1 MSTSQLNKTEF
12 QTVIEAIEKIKK
24 NRIKLFKGII
34 SAFYVSGIIGLS
46 IPIVRP
52 YFQMMTPFT
61 LILSLGILLLFHS
74 GWNKSFGV
82 FAVLAIILGFGSEV
96 MGIHTGFPF
105 GDYEYGETLGFKLFE
120 VPLVIGVNWLL
131 LVYLT
136 GNLFSSKIKHDGLAA
151 GLAALLM
158 VAVDFLIEP
167 VAVNLDFWSWAGDI
181 IPLSNYFG
189 WLGVSF
195 IIQILY
201 RKFNFLKENMISSYL
216 LINLVTFFAILNFI
230 S

>member
-61 LILSLGILLLFHS
+61 LILSLGILLLFHC

-96 MGIHTGFPF
+96 MGVHTGFPF
-105 GDYEYGETLGFKLFE
+105 GNYEYGETLGLKLFE

-136 GNLFSSKIKHDGLAA
+136 GNLFSSIVKHDGLAA

-189 WLGVSF
+189 WVGVSF